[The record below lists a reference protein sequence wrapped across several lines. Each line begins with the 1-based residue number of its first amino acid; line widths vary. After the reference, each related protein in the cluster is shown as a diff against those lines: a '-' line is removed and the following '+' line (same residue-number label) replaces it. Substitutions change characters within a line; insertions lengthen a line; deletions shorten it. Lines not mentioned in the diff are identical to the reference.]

1 MLNLRES
8 SVSATSIKPGMRL
21 LISSSDALALRQ
33 LQEICQRISGLEV
46 NVRQVSNGHSD
57 PLFGLDRKPDFL
69 LLRVGHLWRE
79 ELAALLQRP
88 AHERPPLLVC
98 GLLDD
103 REGMRLA
110 MQAGA
115 RDFLPEPIVATELIA
130 ALNRMVM
137 ETQTSSTATGKLI
150 AVMNAKGGSGGTV
163 LACNLA
169 HQLSLKGN
177 ALLLDLDLQFG
188 SVSHHLDV
196 AQSHT
201 QLDVLQQIKEMDGV
215 ALRGFCSHFS
225 PSLHVLGSRANE
237 LCLPQDVRAEQLDAL
252 LQLARANYD
261 WVVADLPRQIDH
273 ITASVL
279 EQADRVY
286 VVVQQSVNHLRDAS
300 STARIL
306 PDWAYAAISWRW
318 WSTATTRRHRSA
330 SRISARRCAAPIS

>member
-150 AVMNAKGGSGGTV
+150 AT
-163 LACNLA
+163 
-169 HQLSLKGN
+169 
-177 ALLLDLDLQFG
+177 
-188 SVSHHLDV
+188 
-196 AQSHT
+196 
-201 QLDVLQQIKEMDGV
+201 
-215 ALRGFCSHFS
+215 
-225 PSLHVLGSRANE
+225 
-237 LCLPQDVRAEQLDAL
+237 
-252 LQLARANYD
+252 
-261 WVVADLPRQIDH
+261 
-273 ITASVL
+273 
-279 EQADRVY
+279 ADRPHHRVSAGAGGPG
-286 VVVQQSVNHLRDAS
+286 VRRGAAERQPP
-300 STARIL
+300 ARRQF
-306 PDWAYAAISWRW
+306 PGA
-318 WSTATTRRHRSA
+318 H
-330 SRISARRCAAPIS
+330 SAR